1 MMREYSW
8 RRIMPFCKGD
18 ENINRKGRGLAK
30 DLVNPKSISGNELRI
45 QDFKQMLRRLKPLN
59 KKALTWIEKMLDDEN
74 TTEQT
79 RMRLIALILKEY
91 QTLMNEV
98 YKPEKLE
105 GNDVDKDELD
115 LAPIVQF
122 TVQKKG

>member
-1 MMREYSW
+1 
-8 RRIMPFCKGD
+8 MPFVKGD
-18 ENINRKGRGLAK
+18 SNINREGRPSA
-30 DLVNPKSISGNELRI
+30 DRLVNPKSISGNDLRI

-105 GNDVDKDELD
+105 DNDVDKDELD

>member
-1 MMREYSW
+1 
-8 RRIMPFCKGD
+8 MPFIKGQSGNP
-18 ENINRKGRGLAK
+18 EGRPSG
-30 DLVNPKSISGNELRI
+30 DRLVNPKSISGNELRI

-59 KKALTWIEKMLDDEN
+59 KKALTWIERMLDDDN

-105 GNDVDKDELD
+105 NEDVDKDELD

>member
-1 MMREYSW
+1 MA
-8 RRIMPFCKGD
+8 FVKGQSG
-18 ENINRKGRGLAK
+18 NPHGRPSADK
-30 DLVNPKSISGNELRI
+30 LVNPKSISGNELRI

-59 KKALTWIEKMLDDEN
+59 KKALTWIERMLDDEN

-91 QTLMNEV
+91 QILMNEV

-105 GNDVDKDELD
+105 NNDVDKDELD

>member
-1 MMREYSW
+1 MA
-8 RRIMPFCKGD
+8 FVKGQSG
-18 ENINRKGRGLAK
+18 NPHGRPSADK
-30 DLVNPKSISGNELRI
+30 LVNPKSISGNELRI

-59 KKALTWIEKMLDDEN
+59 KKALTWIEKMLDDEK

-105 GNDVDKDELD
+105 NDDVDKDELD

>member
-1 MMREYSW
+1 
-8 RRIMPFCKGD
+8 MPFVKGQSG
-18 ENINRKGRGLAK
+18 NSAGRPSA
-30 DLVNPKSISGNELRI
+30 DRLVNPKSISGNELRI

-59 KKALTWIEKMLDDEN
+59 KKALTWIERMLDDES

-105 GNDVDKDELD
+105 NEDVDKDELD